1 MTNSF
6 DDVKRYGDDLNDVVG
21 TDEYGM
27 ATYAVS
33 RSWSMPII
41 LFGGLL
47 TTAVVF
53 VAHYLVSLYTGHNL
67 LTLLLNFVIPVGAL
81 IGGLIAGI
89 GYAVSARIVQFYPK
103 RSFFFFILLLQ
114 FFLFFV
120 ARYIEY
126 SVHCYH
132 VDQMIKAFSE
142 DSKGLKFFENAVDEN
157 GNKIEMDMEK
167 VKEDFIKSLK
177 DKKPSFTKYYRST
190 IEETEWVSKT
200 NKDKPFKMGKWGWA
214 IEFITAFA
222 FAISSLAA
230 LGILSWF
237 AYCRR
242 CRRFMSKRLEF
253 SFPMRAPK
261 RKIKKNDEAD
271 LEAFRQEEVD
281 ALDYALAKVARIE
294 AFLKSEQV
302 TNRPKV
308 FEFLCELRD
317 EVAAEAKP
325 MKGVPNAVR
334 ILYAECGSCDNFL
347 LRASVEIRDVNNK
360 TAFQNAEFLNY
371 TDGKFVTAVNFE
383 EVKQQQQQPLAEA
396 EAEN

>member
-1 MTNSF
+1 MTDSF
-6 DDVKRYGDDLNDVVG
+6 DDVRRYGDDLNEETG

-27 ATYAVS
+27 TTYAVS

-41 LFGGLL
+41 LVGGLL
-47 TTAVVF
+47 TTAIVF
-53 VAHYLVSLYTGHNL
+53 VAHYFISLYTGHNL
-67 LTLLLNFVIPVGAL
+67 LTLLANFVIPIGAL

-120 ARYIEY
+120 ARYMEY
-126 SVHCYH
+126 SVYCYH
-132 VDQMIKAFSE
+132 FDQRVQALFD
-142 DSKGLKFFENAVDEN
+142 DSNSLKFFENAVDEN

-167 VKEDFIKSLK
+167 FKEEFKKSIK
-177 DKKPSFTKYYRST
+177 DQKPSSFTEYYRYT

-200 NKDKPFKMGKWGWA
+200 KKDEPFKMGKWGWA
-214 IEFITAFA
+214 IEFITAFV

-230 LGILSWF
+230 LGILSWA

-281 ALDYALAKVARIE
+281 ALDHALAKVARIE

-325 MKGVPNAVR
+325 IKGAPNSVR
-334 ILYAECGSCDNFL
+334 ILYSECGSCNNFR
-347 LRASVEIRDVNNK
+347 LRASVEILNVNDK

-371 TDGKFVTAVNFE
+371 TDGKFVTVVNFE
-383 EVKQQQQQPLAEA
+383 EVKQQQQQPSS
-396 EAEN
+396 EN